1 MPKLD
6 RAYNY
11 IVDFKRL
18 HDGNSPTM
26 REIADELKPCSTS
39 QVKFYLDRLEAMEKI
54 RRRLGRACAIEVIG
68 GKWVGP

>member
-1 MPKLD
+1 MTMPKLD

-39 QVKFYLDRLEAMEKI
+39 QVKF
-54 RRRLGRACAIEVIG
+54 
-68 GKWVGP
+68 